1 MGSAV
6 LKALRGKMKKL
17 TLAKAP
23 DASALNEAE
32 GPKLNEHLWA
42 LILQHLD
49 NLEDHI
55 KAASCCR
62 AAWNAGLLKVTIPGG
77 MWMSDKGMSQPLCV
91 YLGLCVLRLKMT
103 GREVHALGNM
113 MDSQQT

>member
-6 LKALRGKMKKL
+6 FKALKGKMKKL
-17 TLAKAP
+17 SLMKAP
-23 DASALNEAE
+23 ERPVLNEAE

-55 KAASCCR
+55 TASTSCKAAR
-62 AAWNAGLLKVTIPGG
+62 NAGLLKIYIPNGTFLTATG
-77 MWMSDKGMSQPLCV
+77 MCQSPCV
-91 YLGLCVLRLKMT
+91 
-103 GREVHALGNM
+103 
-113 MDSQQT
+113 